1 MEGAPI
7 EIQEVPIN
15 VYEDPNFVTLY
26 RYENP
31 TVEYDESRE
40 GVVSKQEFVG
50 QWYTGNLGDL
60 KTYVRRRRPGGKLV
74 TIRIPSNELDS
85 YDASKLDKTK
95 GMDIEKGNF
104 VVPPDVAQSSRLEMP
119 LTIQTANPNK
129 FLLGDWQKIDNFV
142 DTNMSAESLVQKA
155 QNQNGSH

>member
-1 MEGAPI
+1 MEGI
-7 EIQEVPIN
+7 EKHEVPKN

-31 TVEYDESRE
+31 AVVYDETRE

-50 QWYTGNLGDL
+50 QWYTDKLGDL

-74 TIRIPSNELDS
+74 SIRIPSNQLDS
-85 YDASKLDKTK
+85 YDALKLDETK

-119 LTIQTANPNK
+119 LTIETSNPNK
-129 FLLGDWQKIDNFV
+129 FLFGDWQKIDKFV
-142 DTNMSAESLVQKA
+142 DENLSAESLVDKA
-155 QNQNGSH
+155 KSIM